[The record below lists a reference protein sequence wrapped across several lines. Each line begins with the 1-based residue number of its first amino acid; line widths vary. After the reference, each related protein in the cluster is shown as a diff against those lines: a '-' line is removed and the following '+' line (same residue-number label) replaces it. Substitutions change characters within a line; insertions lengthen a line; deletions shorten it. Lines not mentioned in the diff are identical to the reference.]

1 MNGAPLKKSGAVIP
15 GKDAKSG
22 GREEASQRVHQGRP
36 VIASVKNGAKEE
48 YRKNKKLEKNKP
60 QDKRKNGLRELRQ
73 ENRLLQKC
81 ITDLQNRYDI
91 LSEMFDGAQQH
102 YQISAEASVDL
113 LFELEYH
120 RYKSRFID
128 IDIEYTPGKVKLSQY
143 GKNIK
148 DFFIREMHCDYL
160 YIDCN
165 GITEDLQN
173 LLRIKVK
180 NKKSDPASFSSDRNV
195 VYYCDLEDTD
205 LPERKLGRIIVGRYP
220 YKSEKKEAIFDRRIK
235 TEITITKRLLEK
247 SILDIQ
253 NKELAIKDALTG
265 LHSRKYL
272 IERLSE
278 EYQSMD
284 ILSRLNPTEMKIMK
298 LIMKSDGAPAPV
310 IKDQFFLKSRTKD
323 EVVFDKAIHRL
334 RSLKAVTA
342 ENARHLG
349 ELQECYYFKNS
360 KMSYDLYL
368 AMLDLDH
375 FKDVNDNWGGHSVG
389 DGVLRSF
396 ADIIKKN
403 IRTTDIPVRYG
414 GEEFII
420 VFPRSSNYSRILTVL
435 ENIRT
440 EAEKK
445 LTVSYAGKSRTVTV
459 SAGVTQMSKFDMS
472 IHHIINRAD
481 SALYRAK
488 KHRNRIVLC
497 VQDDDGQPVFI

>member
-1 MNGAPLKKSGAVIP
+1 MNRASPKQDIN
-15 GKDAKSG
+15 KSG
-22 GREEASQRVHQGRP
+22 GRSKSNRQEGRGP
-36 VIASVKNGAKEE
+36 CEDDRIKSTASVKSGEKLVTGKKSTSNKSTTRAGRNGGSA
-48 YRKNKKLEKNKP
+48 
-60 QDKRKNGLRELRQ
+60 ELRQ
-73 ENRLLQKC
+73 ENRLLKKC
-81 ITDLQNRYDI
+81 VTDLQNRYDI
-91 LSEMFDGAQQH
+91 LSEMLDGAQQH

-113 LFELEYH
+113 LFDLEYH

-128 IDIEYTPGKVKLSQY
+128 IDIEYTPGKVKLAQY
-143 GKNIK
+143 GRNIK
-148 DFFIREMHCDYL
+148 DFFIRELHCTYL
-160 YIDCN
+160 YIECN

-173 LLRIKVK
+173 LLRIKVN
-180 NKKSDPASFSSDRNV
+180 NKKSDPASFSFERNV
-195 VYYCDLEDTD
+195 VYYSDLEDTD
-205 LPERKLGRIIVGRYP
+205 LPERKLGRIVVGRYP
-220 YKSEKKEAIFDRRIK
+220 YKSDKKEAIFDKRIK
-235 TEITITKRLLEK
+235 SEMMLTRRLLEK
-247 SILDIQ
+247 SILEIQ

-272 IERLSE
+272 LERLTE

-284 ILSRLNPTEMKIMK
+284 ILGRLNPPEMKIMK

-310 IKDQFFLKSRTKD
+310 IRDQFFQKSRSKD
-323 EVVFDKAIHRL
+323 EVLFNKAVQRL
-334 RSLKAVTA
+334 KSLKAISI

-396 ADIIKKN
+396 AELIKKN

-445 LTVSYAGKSRTVTV
+445 LTVSYGGRSRSVTV

-472 IHHIINRAD
+472 IHNIINRAD

-497 VQDDDGQPVFI
+497 VQDEDGQPVFI